1 MARQRETV
9 PTLVK
14 LFSET
19 KPSATKHSP
28 IKRSQ
33 SLNTASAKQTALGLT
48 KNQMDLTQSQ
58 IDLTQVAQEFNQR
71 LAERA
76 PFYAQHFVA
85 TTKPQG
91 LNIDTWSQPAVY
103 QSLLLDF
110 AKAYPPMGKTTASI
124 PLENIPEQIL
134 LSHSHNSKALHSLWG
149 QWYFGL
155 LVPPMLEWII
165 NAPHSLA
172 STIEQIELID
182 IAPEHFYLHPHDSG
196 RVAGF
201 EFQLTST
208 PRDKAAIVKAGIVKT
223 TVLTPHRERQL
234 IKWIQ
239 NHLIPSI
246 ERLTSLSP
254 TPAKLYWSHLG
265 YLIHWYLGEMALP
278 EIEFEHLKALLFNT
292 TSFDDGEVNPLYNS
306 INLLPASASHADN
319 IRRVCCLRY
328 QLANSHRCGDC
339 PLATRAQAKHA
350 SQA

>member
-1 MARQRETV
+1 MVRQRETL
-9 PTLVK
+9 PTLAK
-14 LFSET
+14 LSRGTQPEHT
-19 KPSATKHSP
+19 KQCHHKPS
-28 IKRSQ
+28 Q
-33 SLNTASAKQTALGLT
+33 SVGTVGGAQTTDLTAL
-48 KNQMDLTQSQ
+48 SPA
-58 IDLTQVAQEFNQR
+58 DLTQVAKAFNQR
-71 LAERA
+71 LALRA

-124 PLENIPEQIL
+124 PLENIPEQVL

-182 IAPEHFYLHPHDSG
+182 IAPEHFYLRPHDSG

-201 EFQLTST
+201 EFQLTPT
-208 PRDKAAIVKAGIVKT
+208 PKVKTAIVKAAIVKS
-223 TVLTPHRERQL
+223 TVVTPPRERRL
-234 IKWIQ
+234 ILWIQ
-239 NHLIPSI
+239 SHLIPSV
-246 ERLTSLSP
+246 ERLTGLSP

-278 EIEFEHLKALLFNT
+278 EIEFEQLKTQLFNT
-292 TSFDDGEVNPLYNS
+292 KSFKDGEVNPLYNS
-306 INLLPASASHADN
+306 INLLPAPVADVGN

-328 QLANSHRCGDC
+328 QLTNSHRCGDC
-339 PLATRAQAKHA
+339 PLATRAQAKCAAHA
-350 SQA
+350 

>member
-9 PTLVK
+9 STLVK
-14 LFSET
+14 LSRGTQPDHTELCNH
-19 KPSATKHSP
+19 KPSQSVGTVVCAQTTDLRALSP
-28 IKRSQ
+28 
-33 SLNTASAKQTALGLT
+33 A
-48 KNQMDLTQSQ
+48 
-58 IDLTQVAQEFNQR
+58 DLTQVAKAFNQR
-71 LAERA
+71 LALRA

-85 TTKPQG
+85 TTQPQG
-91 LNIDTWSQPAVY
+91 LSFDTWSQPAVY
-103 QSLLLDF
+103 QQLLLDF
-110 AKAYPPMGKTTASI
+110 AKAYPPLGKSTSPI
-124 PLENIPEQIL
+124 PSENIPEQIL

-165 NAPHSLA
+165 SAPQSLV
-172 STIEQIELID
+172 STIEQID
-182 IAPEHFYLHPHDSG
+182 IVPEHFYLRPHDSG

-201 EFQLTST
+201 EFQLTPT
-208 PRDKAAIVKAGIVKT
+208 PRDNVSIVKVAIVKT
-223 TVLTPHRERQL
+223 TVLTPTRERRL

-239 NHLIPSI
+239 SHLIPSV

-292 TSFDDGEVNPLYNS
+292 KSFDDGEDNPLYNS
-306 INLLPASASHADN
+306 INLLPASAADADN

-339 PLATRAQAKHA
+339 PLATRAQAKRA
-350 SQA
+350 AQA

>member
-14 LFSET
+14 LSRGTQPDHTE
-19 KPSATKHSP
+19 HSHS
-28 IKRSQ
+28 KCSQ
-33 SLNTASAKQTALGLT
+33 SLNTMVGAQTTDLTAL
-48 KNQMDLTQSQ
+48 SPA
-58 IDLTQVAQEFNQR
+58 DLTQVAKAFNQR
-71 LAERA
+71 LALRA

-91 LNIDTWSQPAVY
+91 LSVDTWSQPAVY
-103 QSLLLDF
+103 QQLLLDF
-110 AKAYPPMGKTTASI
+110 AKAYPPLGKSTSPI

-165 NAPHSLA
+165 NVPHSLA
-172 STIEQIELID
+172 SPLEQIEQTEQID
-182 IAPEHFYLHPHDSG
+182 IAPKHFYLRPHNSG

-201 EFQLTST
+201 EFQLTLAPT
-208 PRDKAAIVKAGIVKT
+208 PQVKITIVKAARGKT
-223 TVLTPHRERQL
+223 TVLTPPRERRL

-239 NHLIPSI
+239 SHLVPSV
-246 ERLTSLSP
+246 ERLTGLSP

-278 EIEFEHLKALLFNT
+278 EIEFERLKALLFNT
-292 TSFDDGEVNPLYNS
+292 KAFEDGEVNPLYNS
-306 INLLPASASHADN
+306 INLLPASAAHADN

-339 PLATRAQAKHA
+339 PLATRAQAKRA
-350 SQA
+350 AQA

>member
-14 LFSET
+14 LSRGTQPDHTEQCHH
-19 KPSATKHSP
+19 KPS
-28 IKRSQ
+28 Q
-33 SLNTASAKQTALGLT
+33 SVGTVGGAQTTDLTAL
-48 KNQMDLTQSQ
+48 SPA
-58 IDLTQVAQEFNQR
+58 DLTQVTKAFNQR
-71 LAERA
+71 LALRA

-85 TTKPQG
+85 TTKPHG
-91 LNIDTWSQPAVY
+91 LSFDTWSQPAVY
-103 QSLLLDF
+103 QQLLLDF
-110 AKAYPPMGKTTASI
+110 ANAYPPLGKTSSSSSS
-124 PLENIPEQIL
+124 ENIPEQIL

-172 STIEQIELID
+172 STIEQIN
-182 IAPEHFYLHPHDSG
+182 IAPEHFYLRPHDSG

-201 EFQLTST
+201 EFQLTPT
-208 PRDKAAIVKAGIVKT
+208 PQVRAAIVKVATVKT
-223 TVLTPHRERQL
+223 TVLTPTRERRL

-239 NHLIPSI
+239 SHLIPSV
-246 ERLTSLSP
+246 ERLTDLSP

-278 EIEFEHLKALLFNT
+278 EIEFEQLKALLFNT
-292 TSFDDGEVNPLYNS
+292 ISFDDAEDNPLYNS
-306 INLLPASASHADN
+306 INLLPASAADADN

-328 QLANSHRCGDC
+328 QLANSHRCADC
-339 PLATRAQAKHA
+339 PLATRAQAKRA
-350 SQA
+350 AQA

>member
-14 LFSET
+14 LSRGTQPDHTERCHHN
-19 KPSATKHSP
+19 PSQNVGTVVGAQTTN
-28 IKRSQ
+28 
-33 SLNTASAKQTALGLT
+33 LTAL
-48 KNQMDLTQSQ
+48 SPA
-58 IDLTQVAQEFNQR
+58 DLTQVAKAFNQR
-71 LAERA
+71 LAQRA

-91 LNIDTWSQPAVY
+91 LSFDTWSQPAVY
-103 QSLLLDF
+103 QQLLLDF
-110 AKAYPPMGKTTASI
+110 AKAYPPLAKTTSSI
-124 PLENIPEQIL
+124 QSENIPEQIL

-165 NAPHSLA
+165 STPHSLA
-172 STIEQIELID
+172 STLEQIEQIEQIN
-182 IAPEHFYLHPHDSG
+182 IVPEHFYLRPHDSG

-201 EFQLTST
+201 EFQLTPT
-208 PRDKAAIVKAGIVKT
+208 PRDNVSIVKAAIVKT
-223 TVLTPHRERQL
+223 TVLTPTRERRL
-234 IKWIQ
+234 IQWIQ
-239 NHLIPSI
+239 SHLIPSV
-246 ERLTSLSP
+246 ERLTGLSP

-278 EIEFEHLKALLFNT
+278 EIEFEQLKALLFNT
-292 TSFDDGEVNPLYNS
+292 KSFEDGEDNPLYNS
-306 INLLPASASHADN
+306 INLLPTSATHSDN

-339 PLATRAQAKHA
+339 PLATRAQAKRA
-350 SQA
+350 AQA

>member
-9 PTLVK
+9 PTLAK
-14 LFSET
+14 LSRGTQPDHT
-19 KPSATKHSP
+19 KQCHHNP
-28 IKRSQ
+28 SQ
-33 SLNTASAKQTALGLT
+33 SLGTVVSAQTTTDLTAL
-48 KNQMDLTQSQ
+48 SPA
-58 IDLTQVAQEFNQR
+58 DLTQVAKAFNQR
-71 LAERA
+71 LAQRA

-91 LNIDTWSQPAVY
+91 LSVDTWSQPAVY
-103 QSLLLDF
+103 QQLLLDF
-110 AKAYPPMGKTTASI
+110 AKAYPPLAKTTSPI
-124 PLENIPEQIL
+124 PLENNPEQIL

-165 NAPHSLA
+165 NAPHSL
-172 STIEQIELID
+172 SSPLEQIEQID
-182 IAPEHFYLHPHDSG
+182 IAPEHFYLRPHDSG

-201 EFQLTST
+201 EFQLTLAPT
-208 PRDKAAIVKAGIVKT
+208 PQVKTAIVKAAIVKT
-223 TVLTPHRERQL
+223 TVLTPSSERQL

-239 NHLIPSI
+239 SHLVPSV
-246 ERLTSLSP
+246 ERLTGLSP

-278 EIEFEHLKALLFNT
+278 NIEFEHLKELLFNT
-292 TSFDDGEVNPLYNS
+292 KAFEDGEANPLYNS

-328 QLANSHRCGDC
+328 QLTNSHRCGDC
-339 PLATRAQAKHA
+339 PLATRAQAKRA
-350 SQA
+350 AQA

>member
-19 KPSATKHSP
+19 KPISAKHSHS
-28 IKRSQ
+28 KCSQ
-33 SLNTASAKQTALGLT
+33 SLNTACGVQTTDLTAL
-48 KNQMDLTQSQ
+48 SPA
-58 IDLTQVAQEFNQR
+58 DLTQVAKAFNQR
-71 LAERA
+71 LALRA
-76 PFYAQHFVA
+76 PFYAPHFVA

-91 LNIDTWSQPAVY
+91 LSFDTWSQPAVY

-110 AKAYPPMGKTTASI
+110 AKAYPPLGKTSSSS
-124 PLENIPEQIL
+124 PSENIPEQIL
-134 LSHSHNSKALHSLWG
+134 LSHSCNSKALHSLWG

-172 STIEQIELID
+172 GTIEQIELID
-182 IAPEHFYLHPHDSG
+182 IAPEHFYLRPHDSG
-196 RVAGF
+196 IVAGF
-201 EFQLTST
+201 EFQLTPT

-223 TVLTPHRERQL
+223 TVLTPTRERRLVQ
-234 IKWIQ
+234 WIQ
-239 NHLIPSI
+239 SHLTPSV

-278 EIEFEHLKALLFNT
+278 DIEFEQLKTLLFNT
-292 TSFDDGEVNPLYNS
+292 KSFEDGEVNPLFNS
-306 INLLPASASHADN
+306 INLLPASAADADN

-328 QLANSHRCGDC
+328 QLTNSHRCADC
-339 PLATRAQAKHA
+339 PLTTRAQAKCA
-350 SQA
+350 AQA

>member
-14 LFSET
+14 LSRGTQPDHTEQCHH
-19 KPSATKHSP
+19 KPS
-28 IKRSQ
+28 Q
-33 SLNTASAKQTALGLT
+33 SVGTVGGAQTTDLTALSPA
-48 KNQMDLTQSQ
+48 DLTR
-58 IDLTQVAQEFNQR
+58 VAQEFNQR
-71 LAERA
+71 LALRA

-91 LNIDTWSQPAVY
+91 LSIDTWSQPAVY
-103 QSLLLDF
+103 QQLLLDF
-110 AKAYPPMGKTTASI
+110 AKAYPPLAKTTSSI

-134 LSHSHNSKALHSLWG
+134 LSHSHHSKALHSLWG

-172 STIEQIELID
+172 STIEQIEQIEQLD
-182 IAPEHFYLHPHDSG
+182 IAPEHFYLRPHDSG

-201 EFQLTST
+201 EFQLTPT
-208 PRDKAAIVKAGIVKT
+208 PRDKVAIVKAAIVKT
-223 TVLTPHRERQL
+223 TVLTPTRERRL

-239 NHLIPSI
+239 SHLIPSV

-278 EIEFEHLKALLFNT
+278 EIEFEQLKALLFNT
-292 TSFDDGEVNPLYNS
+292 KSFDDGEVNPLYNS
-306 INLLPASASHADN
+306 INLLPALATHSDN
-319 IRRVCCLRY
+319 IRRVCCLRH

-339 PLATRAQAKHA
+339 PLATRAQAKRA
-350 SQA
+350 AQA

>member
-1 MARQRETV
+1 MARQGESA
-9 PTLVK
+9 PALVK
-14 LFSET
+14 LSSET
-19 KPSATKHSP
+19 KPSRTKHC
-28 IKRSQ
+28 KTKCSQ
-33 SLNTASAKQTALGLT
+33 SLGIAIAKQTALGLT
-48 KNQMDLTQSQ
+48 KSQMDF
-58 IDLTQVAQEFNQR
+58 TQVAQEFNQR
-71 LAERA
+71 LALRA

-91 LNIDTWSQPAVY
+91 LSVDTWSQPAVY
-103 QSLLLDF
+103 QQLLLDF
-110 AKAYPPMGKTTASI
+110 AKAYPPLAKTTYSI

-134 LSHSHNSKALHSLWG
+134 LSHSRNSKALHSLWG

-172 STIEQIELID
+172 SPLEQID
-182 IAPEHFYLHPHDSG
+182 IAPKHFYLRPHNSG

-201 EFQLTST
+201 EFQLTLAPT
-208 PRDKAAIVKAGIVKT
+208 PQVKITIVKAARGKT
-223 TVLTPHRERQL
+223 TVLKPSSERQL

-239 NHLIPSI
+239 SHLIPSV
-246 ERLTSLSP
+246 ERLTDLSP

-278 EIEFEHLKALLFNT
+278 NIEFERLKALLFNT
-292 TSFDDGEVNPLYNS
+292 QSFEDGEANPLYNS
-306 INLLPASASHADN
+306 INLLPASAAHSDN

-339 PLATRAQAKHA
+339 PLATRAQAKRA
-350 SQA
+350 AQA

>member
-19 KPSATKHSP
+19 KPISAKHSHS
-28 IKRSQ
+28 KCSQ
-33 SLNTASAKQTALGLT
+33 SLNTACGVQTTDLTAL
-48 KNQMDLTQSQ
+48 SPA
-58 IDLTQVAQEFNQR
+58 DLTQVAKAFNQR
-71 LAERA
+71 LALRA

-110 AKAYPPMGKTTASI
+110 AKAYPPLAKTISSI
-124 PLENIPEQIL
+124 PTENIPEQIL

-201 EFQLTST
+201 EFQLTPT
-208 PRDKAAIVKAGIVKT
+208 PKVKAAIVKT

-234 IKWIQ
+234 IQWIQ
-239 NHLIPSI
+239 SHLIPNV

-292 TSFDDGEVNPLYNS
+292 KSFENGEVNPLYNS

-328 QLANSHRCGDC
+328 QLTNSHRCGDC
-339 PLATRAQAKHA
+339 PLATRAQAKCAAHA
-350 SQA
+350 

>member
-9 PTLVK
+9 PTLAK
-14 LFSET
+14 LSRGTQPDHTE
-19 KPSATKHSP
+19 HSHSKCSP
-28 IKRSQ
+28 TVDAQ
-33 SLNTASAKQTALGLT
+33 TTDLTALSPADLT
-48 KNQMDLTQSQ
+48 K
-58 IDLTQVAQEFNQR
+58 VAKAFNQR
-71 LAERA
+71 LALRA

-91 LNIDTWSQPAVY
+91 LSFDTWSQPAVY
-103 QSLLLDF
+103 RQLLLDF
-110 AKAYPPMGKTTASI
+110 AKAYPPLAKTTSSI

-172 STIEQIELID
+172 STIEQIEQLD
-182 IAPEHFYLHPHDSG
+182 IAPEHFYLRPHDSG

-201 EFQLTST
+201 EFQLTPT
-208 PRDKAAIVKAGIVKT
+208 PRDKVAIVKTGIVKS
-223 TVLTPHRERQL
+223 TVLTPPRERRL

-239 NHLIPSI
+239 SHLIPSV
-246 ERLTSLSP
+246 ERLTGLSP

-265 YLIHWYLGEMALP
+265 YLIHWYLGEMVLP
-278 EIEFEHLKALLFNT
+278 EIEFEQLKTLLFNT
-292 TSFDDGEVNPLYNS
+292 KSFEDGEDNPLYNS
-306 INLLPASASHADN
+306 INLLPTSAAHSDN

-328 QLANSHRCGDC
+328 QLANSHRCDDC
-339 PLATRAQAKHA
+339 PLATRAQAKRA
-350 SQA
+350 AQA

>member
-1 MARQRETV
+1 MARQGETV

-14 LFSET
+14 LSRGT
-19 KPSATKHSP
+19 QPDHTLCHHTP
-28 IKRSQ
+28 SQ
-33 SLNTASAKQTALGLT
+33 SVGTVGGAQTTNLTAL
-48 KNQMDLTQSQ
+48 SQ
-58 IDLTQVAQEFNQR
+58 VDLTQVAKAFNQR
-71 LAERA
+71 LALRA

-91 LNIDTWSQPAVY
+91 LCFDTWSQPAVY
-103 QSLLLDF
+103 QQLLLDF
-110 AKAYPPMGKTTASI
+110 AKAYPPLGKSTSPI

-172 STIEQIELID
+172 STLEQIEQID
-182 IAPEHFYLHPHDSG
+182 IAPEHFYLRPHDSG

-201 EFQLTST
+201 EFQLTLAPT
-208 PRDKAAIVKAGIVKT
+208 PQVKTAIVKTARVKT
-223 TVLTPHRERQL
+223 TVLTPFRERQL
-234 IKWIQ
+234 IQWIQ
-239 NHLIPSI
+239 RHLIPSV
-246 ERLTSLSP
+246 ERLTGLSP

-278 EIEFEHLKALLFNT
+278 EIEFERLKALLFNT
-292 TSFDDGEVNPLYNS
+292 KAFEDGEVNPLYNS
-306 INLLPASASHADN
+306 INLLPASAPHSDN

-328 QLANSHRCGDC
+328 QLVNSHRCGDC
-339 PLATRAQAKHA
+339 PLATRAQAKRA
-350 SQA
+350 AQA

>member
-1 MARQRETV
+1 MARQRETL
-9 PTLVK
+9 PTLAK
-14 LFSET
+14 LSRGTQPEHT
-19 KPSATKHSP
+19 KQCHHKP
-28 IKRSQ
+28 SQ
-33 SLNTASAKQTALGLT
+33 SLGTVVGAQTTDLTALS
-48 KNQMDLTQSQ
+48 QVDLTE
-58 IDLTQVAQEFNQR
+58 VAQEFNQR
-71 LAERA
+71 LALRA

-110 AKAYPPMGKTTASI
+110 AKAYPPLGKTSSSS
-124 PLENIPEQIL
+124 PSENIPEQIL
-134 LSHSHNSKALHSLWG
+134 LSHSCNSKALHSLWG

-182 IAPEHFYLHPHDSG
+182 IVPEHFYLRPHNSG

-201 EFQLTST
+201 EFQLTPT
-208 PRDKAAIVKAGIVKT
+208 PKVKTAIVKAAIVKS
-223 TVLTPHRERQL
+223 TVVTPPRERQL

-239 NHLIPSI
+239 SHLIPSV
-246 ERLTSLSP
+246 ERLTGLSP

-306 INLLPASASHADN
+306 INLLPAPVADVGN

-328 QLANSHRCGDC
+328 QLTNSHRCGDC
-339 PLATRAQAKHA
+339 PLATRAQAKCAAHA
-350 SQA
+350 

>member
-9 PTLVK
+9 PTLIK
-14 LFSET
+14 LSRGIQPDHTE
-19 KPSATKHSP
+19 HSHS
-28 IKRSQ
+28 KCSQ
-33 SLNTASAKQTALGLT
+33 SLNTVSTKQTELDLT
-48 KNQMDLTQSQ
+48 KSQM
-58 IDLTQVAQEFNQR
+58 DLTQVAQEFNQR
-71 LAERA
+71 LALRA

-91 LNIDTWSQPAVY
+91 LSIDTWSQPAVY
-103 QSLLLDF
+103 QQLLLDF
-110 AKAYPPMGKTTASI
+110 AKAYPPLGKSTSPI
-124 PLENIPEQIL
+124 QSENIPEQIL

-172 STIEQIELID
+172 STIEQIEQID
-182 IAPEHFYLHPHDSG
+182 ITPEHFYLRPHDSG
-196 RVAGF
+196 RVADF
-201 EFQLTST
+201 EFQLTPT
-208 PRDKAAIVKAGIVKT
+208 PWDKAAIVET
-223 TVLTPHRERQL
+223 TVLTPPRERQL

-239 NHLIPSI
+239 SHLIPSV
-246 ERLTSLSP
+246 ERLTDLSP

-278 EIEFEHLKALLFNT
+278 EIEFEQLQTLLFNT
-292 TSFDDGEVNPLYNS
+292 KSFDDGEDNPLYNS
-306 INLLPASASHADN
+306 INLLPASAADADN

-339 PLATRAQAKHA
+339 PLATRAQAKRA
-350 SQA
+350 AQA

>member
-1 MARQRETV
+1 MARQRETL
-9 PTLVK
+9 PTLAK
-14 LFSET
+14 LSRGTQPEHT
-19 KPSATKHSP
+19 EQCHHKPS
-28 IKRSQ
+28 Q
-33 SLNTASAKQTALGLT
+33 SVGTVGGAQTTDLTAL
-48 KNQMDLTQSQ
+48 SPA
-58 IDLTQVAQEFNQR
+58 DLTQVAQEFNQR
-71 LAERA
+71 LALRA

-91 LNIDTWSQPAVY
+91 LSIDTWSQPAVY

-110 AKAYPPMGKTTASI
+110 AKAYPPLGKTTASI

-182 IAPEHFYLHPHDSG
+182 IAPEHFYLRPHNSG

-201 EFQLTST
+201 EFQLTPT
-208 PRDKAAIVKAGIVKT
+208 PKVKTAIVKT

-239 NHLIPSI
+239 NHLIPNV
-246 ERLTSLSP
+246 ERLTGLSP

-278 EIEFEHLKALLFNT
+278 EIEFEQLKTQLFNT
-292 TSFDDGEVNPLYNS
+292 KSFKDGEVNPLYNS
-306 INLLPASASHADN
+306 INLLPAPVADADN

-328 QLANSHRCGDC
+328 QLTNSHRCGDC
-339 PLATRAQAKHA
+339 PLATRAQAKCAAHA
-350 SQA
+350 

>member
-1 MARQRETV
+1 MARQRETL
-9 PTLVK
+9 PTLAK
-14 LFSET
+14 LSRGTQPEHT
-19 KPSATKHSP
+19 KQCHHKPS
-28 IKRSQ
+28 Q
-33 SLNTASAKQTALGLT
+33 SVGTVAGAQTT
-48 KNQMDLTQSQ
+48 DLTVLSLA
-58 IDLTQVAQEFNQR
+58 DLTQVAKAFNQR
-71 LAERA
+71 LALRA

-91 LNIDTWSQPAVY
+91 LSFDTWSQPAVY

-110 AKAYPPMGKTTASI
+110 AKAYPPLGKTTASI
-124 PLENIPEQIL
+124 PLENIPEQVL

-182 IAPEHFYLHPHDSG
+182 IAPEHFYLRPHDSG

-201 EFQLTST
+201 EFQLTPT
-208 PRDKAAIVKAGIVKT
+208 PRDKVAIVKT
-223 TVLTPHRERQL
+223 TVLTPTRERRL
-234 IKWIQ
+234 ILWIQ
-239 NHLIPSI
+239 SHLIPSV
-246 ERLTSLSP
+246 ERLTGLSP

-278 EIEFEHLKALLFNT
+278 EIEFEQLKTQLFNT
-292 TSFDDGEVNPLYNS
+292 KSFKDGEVNPLYNS
-306 INLLPASASHADN
+306 INLLPAPVADVGN

-328 QLANSHRCGDC
+328 QLTNSHRCGDC
-339 PLATRAQAKHA
+339 PLATRAQAKCAPHA
-350 SQA
+350 

>member
-19 KPSATKHSP
+19 KPISAKHSHS
-28 IKRSQ
+28 KCSQ
-33 SLNTASAKQTALGLT
+33 SLNTACGVQTTDLTALSPA
-48 KNQMDLTQSQ
+48 DLTR
-58 IDLTQVAQEFNQR
+58 VAQEFNQR
-71 LAERA
+71 LALRA

-91 LNIDTWSQPAVY
+91 LSFDTWSQPAVY

-110 AKAYPPMGKTTASI
+110 AKAYPPLGKTSSSS
-124 PLENIPEQIL
+124 PSENIPEQIL
-134 LSHSHNSKALHSLWG
+134 LSHSCNSKALHSLWG

-172 STIEQIELID
+172 STIEQIEQID

-201 EFQLTST
+201 EFQLTPT
-208 PRDKAAIVKAGIVKT
+208 PKVKAAIVKT
-223 TVLTPHRERQL
+223 TVLTPPRERQL

-239 NHLIPSI
+239 NHLIPSV
-246 ERLTSLSP
+246 ERLTGLSP

-306 INLLPASASHADN
+306 INLLPAPVADVGN

-328 QLANSHRCGDC
+328 QLTNSHRCGDC
-339 PLATRAQAKHA
+339 PLATRAQAKCAAHA
-350 SQA
+350 

>member
-1 MARQRETV
+1 MARQRKTI
-9 PTLVK
+9 PTLAK
-14 LFSET
+14 LSRGTQPEHT
-19 KPSATKHSP
+19 KQCHHKPS
-28 IKRSQ
+28 Q
-33 SLNTASAKQTALGLT
+33 SVGTVGGAQTTDLTAL
-48 KNQMDLTQSQ
+48 SPA
-58 IDLTQVAQEFNQR
+58 DLTQVAKAFNQR
-71 LAERA
+71 LALRA

-91 LNIDTWSQPAVY
+91 LSIDTWSQPAVY

-110 AKAYPPMGKTTASI
+110 AKAYPPLAKTTASI

-182 IAPEHFYLHPHDSG
+182 IAPEHFYLRPNNSG

-201 EFQLTST
+201 EFQLTPT
-208 PRDKAAIVKAGIVKT
+208 PKVKTAIVKT

-278 EIEFEHLKALLFNT
+278 MQQFNQLTQRLFQTNT
-292 TSFDDGEVNPLYNS
+292 FADGTVNPLYNS
-306 INLLPASASHADN
+306 INLTPACEPSSGCT
-319 IRRVCCLRY
+319 RRVCCLRN
-328 QLANSHRCGDC
+328 QLANSHQCGDC
-339 PLATRAQAKHA
+339 PLVARTQARRAAQG
-350 SQA
+350 